1 MDFDELNAH
10 VPYAVG
16 GKVKSLE
23 MKLGDVTLALPGK
36 HADQTT
42 PPGGDFVVMVT
53 CSRKKWRRHQFSHVD
68 IFQDVEQKRN
78 DNQYAKLMCS
88 DSVELVNELMVEY
101 LAVIQGADPRL
112 HVFTKYDH
120 LTGLSVGPFLR
131 GVQALAV
138 AEHRRYAQYENKF
151 GGRFLP
157 WRFSV
162 GIAEGLWT
170 AADAAEKQK
179 MGRPGVEWLE
189 KDYGLP
195 ILTKELMGS

>member
-1 MDFDELNAH
+1 MKFDELNAH
-10 VPYAVG
+10 VPYVVG
-16 GKVKSLE
+16 GKMKSLE

-42 PPGGDFVVMVT
+42 PVGGDFVVMVT
-53 CSRKKWRRHQFSHVD
+53 CPQKKWKRHQFSHID

-78 DNQYAKLMCS
+78 ENTYAKLMGS
-88 DSVELVNELMVEY
+88 DSLVLVNELMSEY
-101 LAVIQGADPRL
+101 LAVILGDDPSS

-138 AEHRRYAQYENKF
+138 AEHRRYSQYESKF

-157 WRFSV
+157 FRFAA

-170 AADAAEKQK
+170 AADAAEKQTK
-179 MGRPGVEWLE
+179 GRPGVEWLE
-189 KDYGLP
+189 KDYGTP
-195 ILTKELMGS
+195 VLTKELMGS